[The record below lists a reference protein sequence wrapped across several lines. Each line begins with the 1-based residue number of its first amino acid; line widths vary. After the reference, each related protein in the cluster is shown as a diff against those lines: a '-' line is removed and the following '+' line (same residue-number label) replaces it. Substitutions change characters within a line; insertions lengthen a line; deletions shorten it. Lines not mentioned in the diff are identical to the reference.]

1 MVIAASS
8 VQYLAYYWSVGVY
21 GHAEEHHT
29 FSQPGSLAQCLV
41 AQQSV
46 RMCVQ
51 SVAMLRN
58 ITSFHNLATQA
69 VERTASGGTE
79 GHKITFNVIKQ
90 RLGDVLYKIT
100 SQKFED
106 PADGEEAV
114 KYAHFLPCTLC
125 ETPPPCPHSFCACH
139 LALTS
144 PSPVFSKHSF
154 QKHKLMD
161 ALFAHS
167 DEWHIHPL
175 LVCMNISYLLLSS
188 DEQAG

>member
-1 MVIAASS
+1 
-8 VQYLAYYWSVGVY
+8 
-21 GHAEEHHT
+21 
-29 FSQPGSLAQCLV
+29 
-41 AQQSV
+41 
-46 RMCVQ
+46 MCVQ

-114 KYAHFLPCTLC
+114 KYAPFLTL
-125 ETPPPCPHSFCACH
+125 TSAKLPAAPPPRSFYACR

-144 PSPVFSKHSF
+144 PSHLCSPT
-154 QKHKLMD
+154 
-161 ALFAHS
+161 
-167 DEWHIHPL
+167 
-175 LVCMNISYLLLSS
+175 
-188 DEQAG
+188 

>member
-1 MVIAASS
+1 
-8 VQYLAYYWSVGVY
+8 
-21 GHAEEHHT
+21 
-29 FSQPGSLAQCLV
+29 
-41 AQQSV
+41 
-46 RMCVQ
+46 MCVQ

-125 ETPPPCPHSFCACH
+125 ETPPPLPTFLLRLPSGPD
-139 LALTS
+139 LPLTC
-144 PSPVFSKHSF
+144 VL
-154 QKHKLMD
+154 QTQ
-161 ALFAHS
+161 
-167 DEWHIHPL
+167 
-175 LVCMNISYLLLSS
+175 LS
-188 DEQAG
+188 EAQTYGRTLCTF

>member
-1 MVIAASS
+1 
-8 VQYLAYYWSVGVY
+8 
-21 GHAEEHHT
+21 
-29 FSQPGSLAQCLV
+29 
-41 AQQSV
+41 
-46 RMCVQ
+46 
-51 SVAMLRN
+51 MLRN

-125 ETPPPCPHSFCACH
+125 ETPPPPPCPHSFCACPVHSAKLSATAWTVVSACGCDAGPNAKQCMMNSTRNSGLLRRSTDDPLAMQTQCH
-139 LALTS
+139 LLQCIAISSRFDIKSGRASSLYKS
-144 PSPVFSKHSF
+144 RESCGFMRAYISGH
-154 QKHKLMD
+154 LMRHQCRCCK
-161 ALFAHS
+161 F
-167 DEWHIHPL
+167 
-175 LVCMNISYLLLSS
+175 
-188 DEQAG
+188 

>member
-1 MVIAASS
+1 
-8 VQYLAYYWSVGVY
+8 
-21 GHAEEHHT
+21 
-29 FSQPGSLAQCLV
+29 
-41 AQQSV
+41 
-46 RMCVQ
+46 MCVQ

-114 KYAHFLPCTLC
+114 KYAHFLTLPLC
-125 ETPPPCPHSFCACH
+125 EASWMPAIASTVLSTCACDAGPNAKQCMMNSMRSSGLLRRSTDDLGAMQTQCH
-139 LALTS
+139 LLRRIAVSSSLDITS
-144 PSPVFSKHSF
+144 GRASRLYKSRERDVV
-154 QKHKLMD
+154 L
-161 ALFAHS
+161 
-167 DEWHIHPL
+167 
-175 LVCMNISYLLLSS
+175 
-188 DEQAG
+188 